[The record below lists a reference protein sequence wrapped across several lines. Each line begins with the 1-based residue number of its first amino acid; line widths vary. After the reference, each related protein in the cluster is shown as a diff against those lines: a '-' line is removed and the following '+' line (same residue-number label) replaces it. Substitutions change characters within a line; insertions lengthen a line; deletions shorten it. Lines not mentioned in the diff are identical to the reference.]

1 MVKKEK
7 SVFLMFLIFIILLIF
22 AIISAS
28 FYFLKNEKQ
37 TDEIKPTQII
47 STLENNISIN
57 EAKNIALGHCNQQ
70 NNQNIIFTS
79 QILEFDDG
87 KEIYELEFNDGI
99 NEYDY
104 DIMANSGEIVKYSV
118 ESLQN
123 ER

>member
-1 MVKKEK
+1 MTKKEK
-7 SVFLMFLIFIILLIF
+7 SVLMIFFIFIILLIF
-22 AIISAS
+22 AIVSSS
-28 FYFLKNEKQ
+28 FYFLNNHDKSS
-37 TDEIKPTQII
+37 EIKPSQII

-70 NNQNIIFTS
+70 NNQNMVFTS
-79 QILEFDDG
+79 QILEFENG

-104 DIMANSGEIVKYSV
+104 DISANSGKIMSYSV

-123 ER
+123 D